1 MGTIIDSPFPYPL
14 FPPSPLLS
22 PPPPLLP
29 PPIPPSPPLLPPPNT
44 PHSPPPVPLSS
55 PPYSSNREVAA
66 PGRSLSTLLNCATT
80 ASAQLLFPLPPFPP
94 LTAATG
100 RSLSTLLNCATTAS
114 APTACADCTPRVFCA
129 VTAVIAVAHH
139 APCAAL
145 DLISAWTPA
154 PPPESDPAIV
164 NTTGTGADAEP
175 GAGPAAGV
183 SGAAQRARV
192 GRGYLR
198 NAARVLTALE
208 VSGTAER
215 NR

>member
-66 PGRSLSTLLNCATT
+66 P
-80 ASAQLLFPLPPFPP
+80 
-94 LTAATG
+94 G